1 MTRGPGRL
9 TITPLPAK
17 EAREVERKAWAVIA
31 AGGRHPALDLF
42 VRAYAASK
50 ARRPGRP
57 KGRPMPRTVEIQSLF
72 AALRR
77 MGATRSEAVG
87 IVADAA
93 SIDLSTAYKHCT

>member
-1 MTRGPGRL
+1 MSRGPGRL

-57 KGRPMPRTVEIQSLF
+57 KGWRSERTVKIQALY
-72 AALRR
+72 AWLRR
-77 MGATRSEAVG
+77 EGADRREAVRV
-87 IVADAA
+87 IVEVYD
-93 SIDLSTAYKHCT
+93 IDPSTVYRST